1 MGPELAYFVFGA
13 TLVVA
18 LAAIWLHYFS
28 RNRKDRVE
36 APKHRM
42 LEDDDDGR

>member
-1 MGPELAYFVFGA
+1 MSPQLAYFVFGS

-18 LAAIWLHYFS
+18 LAAIWIFYYARH
-28 RNRKDRVE
+28 RKDRVE

-42 LEDDDDGR
+42 LEDDDGP

>member
-1 MGPELAYFVFGA
+1 MSPQTAYFVFGS

-18 LAAIWLHYFS
+18 LAAIWIFYYA
-28 RNRKDRVE
+28 RKRKDHVE

-42 LEDDDDGR
+42 LEDDDGR